1 MSRLRDLLDDYLFTR
16 RALGFKLTAP
26 AKALDAFVGWMDEA
40 GEPTIRHDLAA
51 AWVSQFSRGTVLE
64 RLNYVRQF
72 AEHVAWFDPATEV
85 PILEGRRPYG
95 SHRPRPLI
103 FTNEQSD
110 ALLTAAGQLTPRVRA
125 AAWQTLLG
133 LLTVTGLRISEA
145 RKLNDDDITL
155 DESGDTSGWVRVI
168 DTKFGKSRLVPL
180 HASTLTAIGKYQ
192 RLRDATFPVPKTT
205 AVFVARRGT
214 RIACSTAGNTFSEIR
229 ALAGLGASPT
239 EPAARLH
246 DFRHSFATNTLI
258 GHIRA
263 GGDVDEMM
271 PVLSAWLGHVGP
283 DSTYW
288 YLSNTPELA
297 AALAARLH
305 TSGADDE

>member
-1 MSRLRDLLDDYLFTR
+1 MSRLRELLDGYLSTR

-26 AKALDAFVGWMDEA
+26 AKTLNAFVDWMDEA
-40 GEPTIRHDLAA
+40 GEPTIRHDLAT
-51 AWVSQFSRGTVLE
+51 AWTSQFSRGTVLE

-85 PILEGRRPYG
+85 PVLDGRPYG

-103 FTNEQSD
+103 FTGGQTD
-110 ALLTAAGQLTPRVRA
+110 AVLAAAGRLTPRVRA
-125 AAWQTLLG
+125 ATWQTLLG

-145 RKLNDDDITL
+145 RNLNDDDITA
-155 DESGDTSGWVRVI
+155 DESGHGGWVRVT

-180 HASTLTAIGKYQ
+180 HASAITAIGKYQ
-192 RLRDATFPVPKTT
+192 RLRDKMFPVPKTT

-214 RIACSTAGNTFSEIR
+214 RIARSTAGNTFREIR
-229 ALAGLGASPT
+229 TMAGLAGGPS

-246 DFRHSFATNTLI
+246 NFRHSFATNTLI
-258 GHIRA
+258 GHIRS

-271 PVLSAWLGHVGP
+271 PVLSAWLGHVSP

-305 TSGADDE
+305 ASGGDDE

>member
-1 MSRLRDLLDDYLFTR
+1 MSALRDLMDGYLATR

-26 AKALDAFVGWMDEA
+26 GKTLDAFVAWMDDA
-40 GEPTIRHDLAA
+40 GKPTIRRDLAT
-51 AWVSQFSRGTVLE
+51 AWASQFSRGTVLE

-85 PILEGRRPYG
+85 PILDGRPYG
-95 SHRPRPLI
+95 AHRPRPMI
-103 FTNEQSD
+103 FTSEQINT
-110 ALLTAAGQLTPRVRA
+110 LLAVAGALTPRVRA
-125 AAWQTLLG
+125 ASWQTLLG
-133 LLTVTGLRISEA
+133 LLTVTGMRISEA
-145 RKLNDDDITL
+145 RNLNDDDITL
-155 DESGDTSGWVRVI
+155 DVSGDGSGWAHVT

-180 HASTLTAIGKYQ
+180 HASAMTAIGRYQ
-192 RLRDATFPVPKTT
+192 RLRDKTFPVPKTT

-214 RIACSTAGNTFSEIR
+214 RLARSTAGNTFREIR
-229 ALAGLGASPT
+229 EAAGLAGNAT
-239 EPAARLH
+239 TPAARLH

-263 GGDVDEMM
+263 GGDVDQMM

-283 DSTYW
+283 EATYW

-297 AALAARLH
+297 AALAERIHA
-305 TSGADDE
+305 SGAGDE